1 MPLETIEVR
10 AVVEISLRLIKLR
23 GARVI
28 TYVLLLMWCHYDSIA
43 IIARTIFL
51 FHLDQLH
58 NSRTLINF
66 SKLFLEFVKDRWTVR
81 LIISS
86 GSAFNLL
93 FIDLNVN
100 KVAII
105 IGLDCCAG
113 SSI

>member
-10 AVVEISLRLIKLR
+10 AVVEITLRLIKLR

-58 NSRTLINF
+58 NSRTLINL
-66 SKLFLEFVKDRWTVR
+66 SELLLEFVKDRWTVR
-81 LIISS
+81 LIVSS
-86 GSAFNLL
+86 NSAFNLL

-105 IGLDCCAG
+105 IGLDRCAR